1 MKSHRNVLEKCPKMG
16 CQIPPIV
23 CLPTLSW
30 TAPATLHWSSMQ
42 LTLAHFGPTAPK
54 SGLKSHYDALTR
66 LYLDRLQP
74 YHPTHPEA
82 FPTEAAFLAW
92 LARPQ
97 SGKAN
102 RTPVLPVLLDGS
114 RGRALTS
121 SELALWLGARRDQGT
136 QHLVFAI
143 GPPDGWSPTAL
154 AAAGSGL
161 LLSFGP
167 ITLPHELARLVLAE
181 QLYRACTIL
190 AGHPYHSGH

>member
-1 MKSHRNVLEKCPKMG
+1 
-16 CQIPPIV
+16 
-23 CLPTLSW
+23 
-30 TAPATLHWSSMQ
+30 MQ
-42 LTLAHFGPTAPK
+42 LTLAHIGPKAPK
-54 SGLKSHYDALTR
+54 SGLKAHYDALTR

-74 YHPTHPEA
+74 YHPTQPEA
-82 FPTEAAFLAW
+82 FPTEAAFLGW

-97 SGKAN
+97 SAKAN
-102 RTPVLPVLLDGS
+102 RMPVLPVFLDGS

-121 SELALWLGARRDQGT
+121 PELATWLGARRDQGT
-136 QHLVFAI
+136 QHIVFAI
-143 GPPDGWSPTAL
+143 GPPDGWSPEAL
-154 AAAGSGL
+154 SAVPPGTGL

>member
-1 MKSHRNVLEKCPKMG
+1 ML
-16 CQIPPIV
+16 
-23 CLPTLSW
+23 
-30 TAPATLHWSSMQ
+30 
-42 LTLAHFGPTAPK
+42 LTLAHIGPKAAK

-74 YHPTHPEA
+74 YYPTQPEA

-97 SGKAN
+97 ASKAN
-102 RTPVLPVLLDGS
+102 RTPVVPVFLDGS
-114 RGRALTS
+114 RGRAFTS
-121 SELALWLGARRDQGT
+121 PDLAHWLGGRRDQGA

-143 GPPDGWSPTAL
+143 GPPDGWSSAAL
-154 AAAGSGL
+154 AVLPAANGL
-161 LLSFGP
+161 ALSFGP

-190 AGHPYHSGH
+190 AGHPYHCGH